1 MKNLIFLFAFFCLSL
16 AAAAQNCNQIV
27 SYSTSPG
34 GVYQF
39 YTYAADS
46 MVLDTPVSWN
56 WTANGVTFADPNPVI
71 TFNAAGN
78 YDVCVTVVMAS
89 GCVGTGCT
97 TVTLSAASC
106 TASFSSNVAAD
117 GTVTAVSTANTSDGI
132 INSYLWFSNGLAY
145 GTDNIVTINPSGLDT
160 LYYLCLTIGTTTGC
174 SDTYCNGIYVV
185 DTTATC
191 NASFNSVADVTNPN
205 QVTFVNTSTPS
216 NEANYFWDFGDGNTS
231 TETDPSHLYTNAG
244 NYDVCLTIN
253 TLANP
258 ATGTNACTNTQCQTI
273 TVGGT
278 SPECSVSFTTTTSD
292 GLTFLFGV
300 NSGANNAV
308 LWAWDFG
315 DGTTANNPY
324 QVAHTYTANGYY
336 SACLTVTFADILGG
350 VCTAYYC
357 DSLQV
362 TGAGGNTETSLC
374 GYIYPATADSTEWV
388 NLYGAT
394 VYLIEHNTAEGT
406 LTAIAQQDVF
416 SAPGATGL
424 NYCFDNLPVGNEY
437 LVKAALL
444 PESPYYA
451 NYLPTYSVN
460 SLTWIDANPIV
471 LGDFIPNYAQI
482 QLVEGINP
490 GGAGFIGGNISDG
503 AGKTES
509 TGLAGI
515 EVILYNATHQAVAVT
530 YTNADGNYSFA
541 NLAYGTY
548 YVAVEVLNHTSDEIT
563 VVLSGSN
570 ASSVANSFVDAG
582 DTFEAQASS
591 VQANTVLLNS
601 LSIMPNIANTNSVV
615 IIRSSKNT
623 ISQVNVYDITGKLVA
638 SQRGN
643 ATQINLST
651 AGLTQGMYLCNVLDA
666 NGNTATC
673 KLIVQ

>member
-1 MKNLIFLFAFFCLSL
+1 MKNLIFLFVFFCLSV
-16 AAAAQNCNQIV
+16 AATAQNCNPIV
-27 SYSTSPG
+27 SFNQNPDGS
-34 GVYQF
+34 YQF
-39 YTYAADS
+39 YGYTTDS
-46 MVLDTPVSWN
+46 TFLGAPVSWAWSFN
-56 WTANGVTFADPNPVI
+56 PNPTTSTEQSPVVA
-71 TFNAAGN
+71 FNAPGI
-78 YDVCVTVVMAS
+78 YQVCLAITTGI
-89 GCVGTGCT
+89 GCTGTGCT
-97 TVTLSAASC
+97 TLTIAEPPACS
-106 TASFSSNVAAD
+106 ASFTSTSAD
-117 GTVTAVSTANTSDGI
+117 GIVTATSTSSTLDGTI
-132 INSYLWFSNGLAY
+132 SSYFWFGNGLAY
-145 GTDNIVTINPSGLDT
+145 GSSNTATIDANGLDS
-160 LYYLCLTIGTTTGC
+160 LNLCLTINTTNGC
-174 SDTYCNGIYVV
+174 SDTYCSGVYVGSGP
-185 DTTATC
+185 TC
-191 NASFNSVADVTNPN
+191 NADFHTAVDANTVSFT
-205 QVTFVNTSTPS
+205 NTSTGDDLM
-216 NEANYFWDFGDGNTS
+216 AYFWDFGDG
-231 TETDPSHLYTNAG
+231 TNASTLNATH
-244 NYDVCLTIN
+244 NYPTGDATYTACLTVYGSG
-253 TLANP
+253 NP
-258 ATGTNACTNTQCQTI
+258 ATGGYDCTNTMCQTI
-273 TVGGT
+273 VIGGGSGT
-278 SPECSVSFTTTTSD
+278 ECEVSFGQTSTD

-300 NSGANNAV
+300 NSGASDAV

-324 QVAHTYTANGYY
+324 QVAHTYAANGYY
-336 SACLTVTFADILGG
+336 AACLTVTFANVLGT
-350 VCTAYYC
+350 CTAYYC

-374 GYIYPATADSTEWV
+374 GNIYPASADSTDWV

-416 SAPGATGL
+416 SAPGAVGL
-424 NYCFDNLPVGNEY
+424 NYCFDNLTVGNEY

-444 PESPYYA
+444 PESPFYA
-451 NYLPTYSVN
+451 TYLPTYSTN
-460 SLTWIDANPIV
+460 SLTWADANPIV
-471 LGDFIPNYAQI
+471 LGDFVPNYAQI
-482 QLVEGINP
+482 QLVEGVNP

-548 YVAVEVLNHTSDEIT
+548 YVAVEVLNHTSDEIM

-601 LSIMPNIANTNSVV
+601 LNLMPNIANTNSVV

-623 ISQVNVYDITGKLVA
+623 LSQVNVYDITGKLVA

-643 ATQINLST
+643 ATQISLNT